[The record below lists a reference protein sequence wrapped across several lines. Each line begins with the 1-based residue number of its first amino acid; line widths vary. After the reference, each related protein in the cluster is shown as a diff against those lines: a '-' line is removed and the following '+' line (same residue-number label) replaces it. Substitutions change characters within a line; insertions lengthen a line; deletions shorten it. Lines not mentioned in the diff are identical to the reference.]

1 MLVVNKKDYVRKKIL
16 TETFKIVFATFL
28 LICALLSIAFCF
40 TLGNYY
46 LMLLAIVLFLFGAM
60 IFVNRSGEV
69 AIWKSGHAGQ
79 AILPRMLEVL
89 PDEYVM
95 INNVSL
101 PEKNCDIDHVLVGPK
116 CVFAIESKHY
126 NGEIYGQGDTWGY
139 LKRGRAGGF
148 YKGHIGN
155 PARQIK
161 RLVWELKQMLDN
173 LLAKNGFD
181 PDKLWVEPI
190 VVFTNPNT
198 VLKITEPTI
207 SVMLASDLKTHIEHF
222 DCKTPLEPEAIKI
235 ILDAL
240 KQ

>member
-1 MLVVNKKDYVRKKIL
+1 MLVINKKDYVKKRIFA
-16 TETFKIVFATFL
+16 ESFKIVFATI
-28 LICALLSIAFCF
+28 LIIAALLSIAIGF
-40 TLGNYY
+40 TGNRYFLVIAIGFFLLGS
-46 LMLLAIVLFLFGAM
+46 I

-101 PEKNCDIDHVLVGPK
+101 PDKNCDIDHVLVGPR

-126 NGEIYGQGDTWGY
+126 NGEIYGQGDNWGY

-161 RLVWELKQMLDN
+161 RSVWELKQSLDN
-173 LLAKNGFD
+173 VLSSKGYD
-181 PDKLWVEPI
+181 PANLWIEPI
-190 VVFTNPNT
+190 VVFTNQNTTLKIADPSVT
-198 VLKITEPTI
+198 VL
-207 SVMLASDLKTHIEHF
+207 LAADLKTHVEQF
-222 DCKTPLEPEAIKI
+222 DCKTKIEPSAMQL
-235 ILDAL
+235 ILDTL
-240 KQ
+240 KK

>member
-1 MLVVNKKDYVRKKIL
+1 MLVINKKDYVRKRIT
-16 TETFKIVFATFL
+16 TETAKIVFATFL
-28 LICALLSIAFCF
+28 IIAALACIAVGF
-40 TLGNYY
+40 TISRYFI
-46 LMLLAIVLFLFGAM
+46 LLAIVLFMLGAM

-79 AILPRMLEVL
+79 AILPRMLEIL

-101 PEKNCDIDHVLVGPK
+101 PDKNCDIDHVLVGPR

-139 LKRGRAGGF
+139 LKRGRSGGF

-161 RLVWELKQMLDN
+161 RSVWELKQMLDK
-173 LLAKNGFD
+173 LLTDHGFNAD
-181 PDKLWVEPI
+181 DLWVEPV

-198 VLKITEPTI
+198 VLKITEP
-207 SVMLASDLKTHIEHF
+207 SVTVLLATELKMHVEKF
-222 DCKTPLEPEAIKI
+222 ECKSELPPQAQQLILE
-235 ILDAL
+235 AL
-240 KQ
+240 KK

>member
-1 MLVVNKKDYVRKKIL
+1 MLVINKKDYVKKRIFA
-16 TETFKIVFATFL
+16 ESFKMVFATI
-28 LICALLSIAFCF
+28 LIIAALTSISIGF
-40 TLGNYY
+40 TANRYFILV
-46 LMLLAIVLFLFGAM
+46 AIVLFLLGSI

-89 PDEYVM
+89 PDDYVM

-101 PEKNCDIDHVLVGPK
+101 PDKNCDIDHVLVGPR
-116 CVFAIESKHY
+116 CIFAIESKHY

-161 RLVWELKQMLDN
+161 RSVWELKQTLDDM
-173 LLAKNGFD
+173 LAKNGFD
-181 PDKLWVEPI
+181 PNTLWIEPV
-190 VVFTNPNT
+190 VVFTNQNT
-198 VLKITEPTI
+198 TLKITDP
-207 SVMLASDLKTHIEHF
+207 SVTVLTASELKTHIEHF
-222 DCKTPLEPEAIKI
+222 DCRTKIEPAAMQLVLET
-235 ILDAL
+235 L
-240 KQ
+240 KK